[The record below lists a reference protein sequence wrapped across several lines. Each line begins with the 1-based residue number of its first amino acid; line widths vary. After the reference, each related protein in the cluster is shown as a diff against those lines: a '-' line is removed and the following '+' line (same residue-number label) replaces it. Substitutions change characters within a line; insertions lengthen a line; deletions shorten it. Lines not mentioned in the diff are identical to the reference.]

1 MKKSLLQFITIIP
14 LALLLCFIFSC
25 QQQGEEV
32 AEEVE
37 AVVDVEADI
46 AAINK
51 VYHQYATGISTGNI
65 DLWISLWIDD
75 GVQMPPD
82 EPAITGK
89 EQIRS
94 RIQSF
99 FDKYIFKMAINV
111 EEVKVVGDWAFSRG
125 TYTYSLTPKKEGE
138 LYANTGKYLTI
149 LERQADG
156 SWKFAR
162 DCFNNNKRE

>member
-14 LALLLCFIFSC
+14 LALLLCLTFSC
-25 QQQGEEV
+25 QQQGEQV
-32 AEEVE
+32 AEE
-37 AVVDVEADI
+37 AKPAVDVKVDI

-51 VYHQYATGISTGNI
+51 VYHQYATGISTGDT

-82 EPAITGK
+82 ESAITGK
-89 EQIRS
+89 EQIRA
-94 RIQSF
+94 RVQSF
-99 FDKYIFKMAINV
+99 FDKYIFKMTIDV
-111 EEVKVVGDWAFSRG
+111 EEVKVIGDWAFSRG
-125 TYTYSLTPKKEGE
+125 TYTYSLTPKMEGE
-138 LYANTGKYLTI
+138 PYANIGKYLTI

-162 DCFNNNKRE
+162 DCFNNNERK